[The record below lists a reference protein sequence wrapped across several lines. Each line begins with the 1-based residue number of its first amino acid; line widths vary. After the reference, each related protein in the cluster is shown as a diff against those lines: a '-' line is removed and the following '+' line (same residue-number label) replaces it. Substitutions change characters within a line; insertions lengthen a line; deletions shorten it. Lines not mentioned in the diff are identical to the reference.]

1 MQVLRVR
8 GAYGNRD
15 CPHIETTVESANE
28 INSWGKMSATW
39 SPVLTLPFSRSRLPI
54 LSAFLC
60 NSAHVRTLDTAPFEL
75 SRVKMT

>member
-28 INSWGKMSATW
+28 INSWGENERDVVTSVD
-39 SPVLTLPFSRSRLPI
+39 PPLF
-54 LSAFLC
+54 
-60 NSAHVRTLDTAPFEL
+60 
-75 SRVKMT
+75 